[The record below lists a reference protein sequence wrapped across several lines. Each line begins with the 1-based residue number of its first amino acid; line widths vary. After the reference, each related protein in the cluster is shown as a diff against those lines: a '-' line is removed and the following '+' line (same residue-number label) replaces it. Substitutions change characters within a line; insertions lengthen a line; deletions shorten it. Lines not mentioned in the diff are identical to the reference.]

1 MDIAAVL
8 KDLGLCPVMVDKT
21 ASLAPTQQKPGLST
35 NYHAIVVESVE
46 TAISLRSVK
55 GFTDLPILLLAPVIH
70 VSLKICLDLGITSC
84 MTWPCKPIDLGIST
98 ISAFEN
104 RDLAPLLDDTKPLEI
119 LLAEDNNVNQ
129 RLAVK
134 MLEKY
139 KHTVT
144 VVDNGLDAVEIVKLR
159 RFDVILMDIQ
169 MPIMVVTICS
179 QQTGKQLLMQF

>member
-1 MDIAAVL
+1 
-8 KDLGLCPVMVDKT
+8 
-21 ASLAPTQQKPGLST
+21 
-35 NYHAIVVESVE
+35 
-46 TAISLRSVK
+46 
-55 GFTDLPILLLAPVIH
+55 
-70 VSLKICLDLGITSC
+70 
-84 MTWPCKPIDLGIST
+84 
-98 ISAFEN
+98 
-104 RDLAPLLDDTKPLEI
+104 LAPLLDDTKPLEI